1 MKTIGLIGGM
11 SWEST
16 LVYYKLINEYVKA
29 EKGGFHSAKC
39 IIDSVDFSE
48 IEALQRLNNWKK
60 LNEMMVTSAQKLEQA
75 GANLIV
81 LCTNTMHLCSEQIET
96 NITIPF
102 LHIAQVTGEEVSTF
116 NFTKVGLLGTKFTM
130 EQDFYKNILKN
141 QFGIETIIPKI
152 EDRNTVHQVIYNELT
167 QGIFKPSSKK
177 KYINIVNSLIEKG
190 AQGIILGCTEIP
202 LLISQKDINVP
213 VFDTTAIHAKY
224 AVKMALR

>member
-16 LVYYKLINEYVKA
+16 LVYYKLINEYIKA
-29 EKGGFHSAKC
+29 KKGGFHSAKC

-48 IEALQRLNNWKK
+48 IEALQRANDWEK
-60 LNEMMVTSAQKLEQA
+60 LNEIMVQSAQKLEQA

-81 LCTNTMHLCSEQIET
+81 LCTNTMHLCSEQIQAS
-96 NITIPF
+96 ITIPF
-102 LHIAQVTGEEVSTF
+102 LHIAKVTGQEVASF
-116 NFTKVGLLGTKFTM
+116 NLDKVGLLGTKFTM

-141 QFGIETIIPKI
+141 QFAIETIIPEI
-152 EDRNTVHQVIYNELT
+152 EDRNTIHQIIYNELT

-177 KYINIVNSLIEKG
+177 QYVEIINSLINRG

-202 LLISQKDINVP
+202 LLISQKDVNVP
-213 VFDTTAIHAKY
+213 VFDTTAIYAKY
-224 AVKMALR
+224 AVEMALS

>member
-141 QFGIETIIPKI
+141 QFGIETIIPEI
-152 EDRNTVHQVIYNELT
+152 EDRNNVHQVIYNELT

>member
-29 EKGGFHSAKC
+29 EKGGIHSAKC

-48 IEALQRLNNWKK
+48 IEALQRSNNWEK
-60 LNEMMVTSAQKLEQA
+60 LNEIMVVSAQKLEQA

-81 LCTNTMHLCSEQIET
+81 LCTNTMHLCSQQIVA
-96 NITIPF
+96 NISIPF
-102 LHIAQVTGEEVSTF
+102 LHIAQVTGQEIGKYNLS
-116 NFTKVGLLGTKFTM
+116 KVGLLGTKFTM

-141 QFGIETIIPKI
+141 QFAIETIIP
-152 EDRNTVHQVIYNELT
+152 ELDDRNTVHQIIYNELT
-167 QGIFKPSSKK
+167 QGVFKPSSKK
-177 KYINIVNSLIEKG
+177 IYLKIINSLIDKG

-202 LLISQKDINVP
+202 LLISQKDVTVP

-224 AVKMALR
+224 AVKMALS